1 MLWLLL
7 VPGDRAEV
15 WDCVAGTVRILIVD
29 DPGGV
34 GGVGIGCHGRMRVDN
49 EGVFVFCG
57 EECMLR
63 NVPTSVVVKILF
75 FQLDNLAANFKLGNQ
90 VR

>member
-7 VPGDRAEV
+7 VPGDRVEV
-15 WDCVAGTVRILIVD
+15 WHCVARTIRILIVD

-57 EECMLR
+57 KECMLR
-63 NVPTSVVVKILF
+63 NMPTSVVVKILF
-75 FQLDNLAANFKLGNQ
+75 FQLGNLAANFELGNQ